1 MSLKNEAD
9 AQNATCWSQEFQ
21 IFTVYCLLQRR
32 MFGEDHGMLA
42 SGPDLKIHQTDL
54 SVGLKLGEFP
64 EESLFLAS
72 LKAALWGASFS

>member
-1 MSLKNEAD
+1 MQQAGAKRFKFSR
-9 AQNATCWSQEFQ
+9 
-21 IFTVYCLLQRR
+21 FTAFFNGE

-42 SGPDLKIHQTDL
+42 SGPDLKIHETDL

-72 LKAALWGASFS
+72 LKAVQSVFFGGHPFSGW